1 MQIANFGVE
10 EWLNTWEKK
19 AKYDISQSSIEAL
32 TLEELI
38 GLDGTSV
45 RDYFEGLGKRPLDYG
60 WIEGSNEFK
69 ELVASLYQT
78 VHPENILQTNGATGA
93 NLLALFALIEPG
105 DHVVSMLPTY
115 QQLYDIPKS
124 LGASVDF
131 VELREEDQWQ
141 LDLDVLKAKIQP
153 NTKMICLNSANN
165 PTGTLIDKATMS
177 AIVDMAQVVGA
188 YIVVD
193 EVYAPLTDEGEF
205 VSIADLY
212 EKGIATNSLSKTYS
226 IPGVRIGWTASSSEV
241 AELFRKYRDYTM
253 ICGGVVADEL
263 AIHALKNKD
272 KILKRNKKIVAD
284 NLAILK
290 EWVEQEPKVSL
301 VSPHYVSTSFI
312 KLDIPQDD
320 HSFCIELLEETGV
333 LLVPGTAF
341 DLPQH
346 ARLGY
351 CCREENLR
359 KGLELLSEYLRRFD

>member
-1 MQIANFGVE
+1 MEIANFGVE

-45 RDYFEGLGKRPLDYG
+45 TEYFEALSKQPLDYG
-60 WIEGSNEFK
+60 WIEGSDTFK

-78 VHPENILQTNGATGA
+78 VSPDSILQTNGATGA

-115 QQLYDIPKS
+115 QQLYDIPKA

-131 VELREEDQWQ
+131 VKLKEEEHWQ
-141 LDLDVLKAKIQP
+141 LDLDVLKSKIKP

-165 PTGTLIDKATMS
+165 PTGTLLDKATMS
-177 AIVDMAQVVGA
+177 AIVEMAKEVDA

-205 VSIADLY
+205 ISIADLY

-226 IPGVRIGWTASSSEV
+226 IPGIRIGWTASSSEI
-241 AELFRKYRDYTM
+241 AEHFRKYRDYTM
-253 ICGGVVADEL
+253 ICGGVIADEL
-263 AIHALKNKD
+263 AVHALKNKD
-272 KILKRNKKIVAD
+272 KILSRNRKIVAD

-290 EWVEQEPKVSL
+290 EWVEQEPRVSL
-301 VSPHYVSTSFI
+301 VTPHYVSTSFI

-320 HSFCIELLEETGV
+320 YSFCIDLLEETGV

-341 DLPQH
+341 GLPQH

-351 CCREENLR
+351 CCREETLR
-359 KGLELLSEYLRRFD
+359 KGMALLSKYLRKFD